1 MQEIS
6 QHIAERLRTLRRAE
20 AWSLDRTARETGVS
34 KAMLGQIERGESSP
48 TVATLWK
55 IASGFCVPFSSL
67 FEPEAVAPDAGVAI
81 SAHQAAPA
89 SEGDAV
95 GMSAVPLFAFDPVL
109 GFELLVG
116 TLAAGAVSESA
127 PHAPGVVEHLVV
139 VEGELEVR
147 VDGVWR
153 RLTAGEGLRFAAD
166 RPHAYRNPG
175 SGPVR
180 FHDVIHYP
188 RGAGV
193 NPDVTADREP
203 GEASAGSDSA
213 SGR

>member
-6 QHIAERLRTLRRAE
+6 QHIAERLRGLRRAE

-55 IASGFCVPFSSL
+55 IASGFRVPFSSL
-67 FEPEAVAPDAGVAI
+67 FEPESVASGEDGS
-81 SAHQAAPA
+81 SAARPAAAQAPH
-89 SEGDAV
+89 GDAA
-95 GMSAVPLFAFDPVL
+95 GMAAVPLFPFDSGL
-109 GFELLVG
+109 GFELLVV

-147 VDGVWR
+147 VDGAWR
-153 RLTAGEGLRFAAD
+153 RLGSGEGLRFAAD

-175 SGPVR
+175 SGPAR

-188 RGAGV
+188 RGAGATPAV
-193 NPDVTADREP
+193 DA

>member
-20 AWSLDRTARETGVS
+20 AWSLERTARETGVS

-55 IASGFCVPFSSL
+55 IASGFRVPFSSL
-67 FEPEAVAPDAGVAI
+67 FESEALAPDDGAAGAARQVAPTGG
-81 SAHQAAPA
+81 
-89 SEGDAV
+89 GDAA
-95 GMSAVPLFAFDPVL
+95 GMTAVPLFPFDSGL

-139 VEGELEVR
+139 IEGELEVR
-147 VDGVWR
+147 VDGVWH
-153 RLTAGEGLRFAAD
+153 RLATGEGLRFAAD

-175 SGPVR
+175 LEPAR

-188 RGAGV
+188 RGSGVAPGFDAGESS
-193 NPDVTADREP
+193 PE
-203 GEASAGSDSA
+203 SDSA

>member
-55 IASGFCVPFSSL
+55 IASGFRVPFSGL
-67 FEPEAVAPDAGVAI
+67 FEPEAVAPDAGVAGA
-81 SAHQAAPA
+81 AHQAAPA

-193 NPDVTADREP
+193 TPGVTADREP

>member
-6 QHIAERLRTLRRAE
+6 QHIAERLRALRRAE

-55 IASGFCVPFSSL
+55 IASGFRVPFSSL
-67 FEPEAVAPDAGVAI
+67 FEPEAVAPDAGLAG
-81 SAHQAAPA
+81 AAPQAAPA
-89 SEGDAV
+89 SEGDAA
-95 GMSAVPLFAFDPVL
+95 GMSAVPLFPFDPAL

-127 PHAPGVVEHLVV
+127 PHAPGVIEHLVV

-147 VDGVWR
+147 VDGAWR
-153 RLTAGEGLRFAAD
+153 RLAAGEGLRFAAD
-166 RPHAYRNPG
+166 RPHAYRNPAER
-175 SGPVR
+175 PAR

-188 RGAGV
+188 RGAGGFPGV
-193 NPDVTADREP
+193 AADGES
-203 GEASAGSDSA
+203 GEASAGSASA

>member
-6 QHIAERLRTLRRAE
+6 QHIAERLRTLRRGQ

-55 IASGFCVPFSSL
+55 IASGFRVPFSSL
-67 FEPEAVAPDAGVAI
+67 CEP
-81 SAHQAAPA
+81 
-89 SEGDAV
+89 DAV
-95 GMSAVPLFAFDPVL
+95 GPGDDEAGATRQAVPQASRDGDAAGMAAVSLFSFDPGL
-109 GFELLVG
+109 GFELLVV
-116 TLAAGAVSESA
+116 TLAAGASSASA

-139 VEGELEVR
+139 VEGVLEVA
-147 VDGVWR
+147 VDGAWR
-153 RLTAGEGLRFAAD
+153 RLAAGEGLRFAAD

-175 SGPVR
+175 PGQAR

-188 RGAGV
+188 RGTGV
-193 NPDVTADREP
+193 DA

-213 SGR
+213 PGR

>member
-55 IASGFCVPFSSL
+55 IASGFRVPFSSL
-67 FEPEAVAPDAGVAI
+67 FEPEAVAPGDGAA
-81 SAHQAAPA
+81 SAERQAAPA
-89 SEGDAV
+89 FEGDAA
-95 GMSAVPLFAFDPVL
+95 GMTAVPLFPFDPVL

-147 VDGVWR
+147 VNGVWR
-153 RLTAGEGLRFAAD
+153 HLSAGEGLRFAAD

-175 SGPVR
+175 QGATR

-188 RGAGV
+188 CGTGV
-193 NPDVTADREP
+193 TSGVTPVVDA
-203 GEASAGSDSA
+203 GEASAGSDSS

>member
-55 IASGFCVPFSSL
+55 IASGFRVPFSSL
-67 FEPEAVAPDAGVAI
+67 FESEALAPDDGAAGA
-81 SAHQAAPA
+81 ARQAAPV
-89 SEGDAV
+89 SEGDAA
-95 GMSAVPLFAFDPVL
+95 GMAAVPLFPFDPAL

-139 VEGELEVR
+139 IEGELEVA
-147 VDGVWR
+147 VDGAWR
-153 RLTAGEGLRFAAD
+153 RLATGEGLRFAAD

-175 SGPVR
+175 PGPAR

-193 NPDVTADREP
+193 AP
-203 GEASAGSDSA
+203 GVDAGQASAGSDSA

>member
-55 IASGFCVPFSSL
+55 IASGFRVPFSSL
-67 FEPEAVAPDAGVAI
+67 FEPEAVAPDAGATG
-81 SAHQAAPA
+81 AARQAAPA
-89 SEGDAV
+89 SEGDAA
-95 GMSAVPLFAFDPVL
+95 GMSAVPLFPFDPAL

-116 TLAAGAVSESA
+116 TLAAGAISESA

-153 RLTAGEGLRFAAD
+153 RLAAGEGLRFAAD
-166 RPHAYRNPG
+166 LPHAYRNPG
-175 SGPVR
+175 PEPAR

-188 RGAGV
+188 RGAGGS
-193 NPDVTADREP
+193 P
-203 GEASAGSDSA
+203 GVASDGAISAGSTSA